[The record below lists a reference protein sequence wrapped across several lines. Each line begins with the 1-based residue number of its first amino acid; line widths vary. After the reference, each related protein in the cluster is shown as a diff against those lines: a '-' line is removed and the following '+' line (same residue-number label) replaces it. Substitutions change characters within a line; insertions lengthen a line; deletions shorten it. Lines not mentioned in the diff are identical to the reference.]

1 MTISN
6 DLILVLIS
14 GVGVILWWFVV
25 TLIKDLKE
33 QNNVNA
39 KMLVNL
45 EKEFIELRVKLEN
58 YDEKFKEL
66 GKKVAKLEQLSNS

>member
-6 DLILVLIS
+6 EIVLLIIS

-39 KMLVNL
+39 RMLINL

-58 YDEKFKEL
+58 YDEKFKDL
-66 GKKVAKLEQLSNS
+66 GKKVAKLEELAIP

>member
-6 DLILVLIS
+6 DLVLVLIS

-39 KMLVNL
+39 KMLINL
-45 EKEFIELRVKLEN
+45 EKEFIELRVKLAN
-58 YDEKFKEL
+58 YDEKFKEI
-66 GKKVAKLEQLSNS
+66 GKRIVKLEDTTNV